1 MRDAM
6 AMDSNESPANDSDR
20 EVFKQLMAAAHEY
33 EMRFG
38 RYVPQ
43 PAMVSDSAILREVL
57 RALKRGK
64 PISDE
69 HDWYRHLPPGAVA

>member
-1 MRDAM
+1 MVTQFNA
-6 AMDSNESPANDSDR
+6 SPVSDGDDNAF
-20 EVFKQLMAAAHEY
+20 EQLMAVAREY
-33 EMRFG
+33 ELRFG
-38 RYVPQ
+38 RFVPQ

-57 RALKRGK
+57 KALKRGK